1 MIARTFCLAMLFA
14 SATTLA
20 IAQSAGEAPR
30 GREYRLQALYR
41 PGIAQSY
48 EITEVDTVVRI
59 HSDSTTRSYT
69 RTVVYFATAR
79 CTESMEGFST
89 VTVNL
94 DSMQYA
100 FTSEGVSIT
109 YDSQKD
115 VMIKQ
120 FADLMNYVGPLNR
133 QPDIKYN
140 AYGDVLSVKGEQ
152 LEWMRDY
159 LKESGDGLDS
169 VMALIWNQSVE
180 DPNILQYAD
189 IQKRVLP
196 GKKVAVDSSWNHKFQ
211 LRLDGVV
218 FAGDV
223 RSKLAG
229 YSGGLY
235 MASLQDTIDAIPN
248 QSIHV
253 YGVPYIAT
261 VLEGNA
267 VLDHNVDLA
276 ATGTINQVTS
286 KAKARF
292 KARAYNEVFTHE
304 VTSVTTWKLTGQYQ
318 W

>member
-1 MIARTFCLAMLFA
+1 
-14 SATTLA
+14 
-20 IAQSAGEAPR
+20 
-30 GREYRLQALYR
+30 
-41 PGIAQSY
+41 
-48 EITEVDTVVRI
+48 
-59 HSDSTTRSYT
+59 
-69 RTVVYFATAR
+69 
-79 CTESMEGFST
+79 
-89 VTVNL
+89 
-94 DSMQYA
+94 
-100 FTSEGVSIT
+100 
-109 YDSQKD
+109 
-115 VMIKQ
+115 MIKQ